1 MLLNT
6 KAYKIQSVKSKFF
19 TNYASV
25 IRAVYLHQGCTVN
38 EALKY
43 SGLAPN
49 TFYKTKEDLV
59 EDGLIEEKEIQE
71 GKIKKKRLY
80 LTERGKAIAQA
91 LLCLSDALEKLGE
104 TIAEKQ

>member
-1 MLLNT
+1 M
-6 KAYKIQSVKSKFF
+6 KSKFF

-25 IRAVYLHQGCTVN
+25 IRAVYLHEGCTVN

-59 EDGLIEEKEIQE
+59 GDGLIEEKEVQD
-71 GKIKKKRLY
+71 GRIKKKKLY
-80 LTERGKAIAQA
+80 LTDKGKMVAQA
-91 LLCLSDALEKLGE
+91 LLCLTDVLEKLGE
-104 TIAEKQ
+104 VMTEA